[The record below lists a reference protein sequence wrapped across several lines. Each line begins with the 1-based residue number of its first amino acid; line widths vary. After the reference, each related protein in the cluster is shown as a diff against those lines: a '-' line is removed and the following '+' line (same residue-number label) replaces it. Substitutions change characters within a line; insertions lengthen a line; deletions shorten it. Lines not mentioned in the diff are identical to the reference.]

1 MLRMCALTIHRM
13 DRSDRY
19 SAPSSTNRNPQSMRA
34 HYTHIRRSPQ
44 PQRFA
49 TTFWGGSLSLSLS
62 FRLHQHCSWYRAVI
76 LSLRVP
82 RRHSCPKARII
93 TCHFPRNSNSH
104 TNTIVSIVICHR
116 PDKHVNALPLVR
128 FVSHLAASQN
138 KTQLTQQRHTLV
150 ERIAQTLLTLYIISI

>member
-34 HYTHIRRSPQ
+34 HFTHIRRSPQ

-49 TTFWGGSLSLSLS
+49 TTFWGGSL
-62 FRLHQHCSWYRAVI
+62 C
-76 LSLRVP
+76 LSLRSHLESWSTTPPFVP
-82 RRHSCPKARII
+82 NARII

-116 PDKHVNALPLVR
+116 HDKLVSALVLSPLVR
-128 FVSHLAASQN
+128 FVCHLAASQN
-138 KTQLTQQRHTLV
+138 KTQLTHQRHTLV
-150 ERIAQTLLTLYIISI
+150 EKNRSNTANVIYYI